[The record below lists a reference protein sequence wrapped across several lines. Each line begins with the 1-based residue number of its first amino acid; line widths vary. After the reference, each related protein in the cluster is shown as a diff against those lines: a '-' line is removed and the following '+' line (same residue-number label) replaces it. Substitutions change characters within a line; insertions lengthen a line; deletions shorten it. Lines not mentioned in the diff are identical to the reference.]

1 MKITLTKTEML
12 KRRRIAGGLEPLLA
26 DCAIERTDGIDVDAI
41 LADELRKRYL
51 DLLDRGD
58 RSLVAADNIAATAS
72 CVSDGDE
79 LAGGARV
86 SLPAL
91 CRRVFDIQLRGWSR
105 AVEVRPADEA
115 EAIISRQQNP
125 YTAASAAH
133 PVAVFAGGAV
143 AGSVPDIL
151 AWPAGGTHPQA
162 VAVTAAIDPG
172 EDYYTMDEAA
182 LALLLAPSDTISP
195 L

>member
-26 DCAIERTDGIDVDAI
+26 DCTIERTDGIDVDAI

-86 SLPAL
+86 SLPTL
-91 CRRVFDIQLRGWSR
+91 CRRVFELQLHGWSR

-151 AWPAGGTHPQA
+151 AWPAGGPHPQA